1 MIPGLPD
8 AEPHTQL
15 PMYRNP
21 IDWMQWLAARY
32 LWFGI
37 IWDVRRYIIIRVEWA
52 RPCLYDLIH
61 IALSLSLSIIRYIYI
76 YICNNI
82 CTFIS
87 YYVYI
92 YRYTWYTHAHTHKKA
107 QKIGWRAARHL
118 QDFPRPLGRS
128 HRTRCS
134 ALLGDGASLHDL
146 LRFFFW
152 KWNIRLWINT
162 YRYIFRGMNIHLPA
176 ILMWTTGV
184 QGFDTLPYWEYEW
197 YYDMVWYIDIFWH
210 VIGKSPTDVG
220 QWFEMLPVWRV
231 ITMKHGIRS
240 CNPLYHY
247 AKPPHVRVFQGSQ
260 LEFIWTWKCVCVC
273 VRLTCV
279 FYVIKLRVNH
289 PQSSP

>member
-1 MIPGLPD
+1 MIHARTYTQKSTKNRVKGGQTSPGFSATSWAVPQNQMLG
-8 AEPHTQL
+8 
-15 PMYRNP
+15 
-21 IDWMQWLAARY
+21 IARRWCFPP
-32 LWFGI
+32 WFT
-37 IWDVRRYIIIRVEWA
+37 
-52 RPCLYDLIH
+52 
-61 IALSLSLSIIRYIYI
+61 S
-76 YICNNI
+76 
-82 CTFIS
+82 
-87 YYVYI
+87 
-92 YRYTWYTHAHTHKKA
+92 
-107 QKIGWRAARHL
+107 
-118 QDFPRPLGRS
+118 
-128 HRTRCS
+128 
-134 ALLGDGASLHDL
+134 
-146 LRFFFW
+146 FFFW

-260 LEFIWTWKCVCVC
+260 LEFIWTWKCVCV
-273 VRLTCV
+273 RLTCV

-289 PQSSP
+289 PQLSP